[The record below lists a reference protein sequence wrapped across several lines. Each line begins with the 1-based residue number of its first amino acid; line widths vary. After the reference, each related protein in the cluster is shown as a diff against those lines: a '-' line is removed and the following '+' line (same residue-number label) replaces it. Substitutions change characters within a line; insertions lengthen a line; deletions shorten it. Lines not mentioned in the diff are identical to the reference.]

1 MSTGGADNL
10 KKLPQCSSVF
20 GSQLQA
26 MNTDRKAPNN
36 RKPELAKAA
45 PEPLTEDDLRDYEEQ
60 TAYGR
65 EMAVVRASM
74 RVKEVTKDCCP
85 RCGLSWRAL
94 LEQELT
100 KEHSHP

>member
-1 MSTGGADNL
+1 MASN
-10 KKLPQCSSVF
+10 
-20 GSQLQA
+20 
-26 MNTDRKAPNN
+26 PNG
-36 RKPELAKAA
+36 

-65 EMAVVRASM
+65 ELAIVRASM

-100 KEHSHP
+100 EEHSHP